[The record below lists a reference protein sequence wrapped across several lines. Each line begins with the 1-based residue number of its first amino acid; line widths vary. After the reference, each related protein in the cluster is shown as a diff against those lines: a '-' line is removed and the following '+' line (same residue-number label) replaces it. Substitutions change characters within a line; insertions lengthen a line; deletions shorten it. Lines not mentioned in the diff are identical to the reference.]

1 MGGRIFK
8 SQIIENE
15 RGDFF
20 IVDEKTT
27 SATE

>member
-1 MGGRIFK
+1 MGGKLFK

-15 RGDFF
+15 RSDFF